1 MIPRP
6 AYLSVDSNLTNYF
19 ERLEQ
24 LRTQYPRLTM
34 SAIAGV
40 LGQFRLDIHAAD
52 TELKRLTLQLDGVES
67 EAGYLRT

>member
-24 LRTQYPRLTM
+24 LRAQYPRLTM

-40 LGQFRLDIHAAD
+40 LGQFRLDAQAAD
-52 TELKRLTLQLDGVES
+52 GELKRLTGLLNGGEPEAQL
-67 EAGYLRT
+67 ART